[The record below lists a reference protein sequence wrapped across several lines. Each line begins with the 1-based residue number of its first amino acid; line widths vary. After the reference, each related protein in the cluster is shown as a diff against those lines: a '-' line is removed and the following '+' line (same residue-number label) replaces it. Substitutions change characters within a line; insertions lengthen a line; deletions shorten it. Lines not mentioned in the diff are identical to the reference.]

1 LNHRA
6 FSTARKN
13 HFGSS
18 ISDIFSGVYRK
29 TGQDTVSSS
38 CFCSLFFTASAPS
51 ASVSLWA
58 AMNACF
64 MRVGDHHFHC
74 VRNAIEHAS
83 GSLANVDEIFEAR
96 VWAVAE

>member
-1 LNHRA
+1 
-6 FSTARKN
+6 
-13 HFGSS
+13 
-18 ISDIFSGVYRK
+18 
-29 TGQDTVSSS
+29 
-38 CFCSLFFTASAPS
+38 
-51 ASVSLWA
+51 
-58 AMNACF
+58 MNACF